1 MKSPILRLSRLHDIQ
16 QCTLWQPDSPA
27 AKSFLGL
34 SRFLSPAA
42 DYLETTVL
50 WSVPCSALQS
60 CQLIPTQARQDGRS
74 TVRVSSTVFFHAHP
88 DVVLQPLIEGPLAV
102 APIEAGTWLQQE
114 LKAIAMPVA
123 KELQAH

>member
-1 MKSPILRLSRLHDIQ
+1 MLTAGRILAGYHEVVVD
-16 QCTLWQPDSPA
+16 DA
-27 AKSFLGL
+27 A
-34 SRFLSPAA
+34 
-42 DYLETTVL
+42 LEAVER
-50 WSVPCSALQS
+50 
-60 CQLIPTQARQDGRS
+60 ARQDGRS